1 MLGPAGA
8 VIAPVVGFGAKQAA
22 TKMRMDQLQN
32 LQDLIA
38 LGRAPTVDTRTKFI
52 PVTGLRGL
60 LSTTNQSE

>member
-1 MLGPAGA
+1 
-8 VIAPVVGFGAKQAA
+8 
-22 TKMRMDQLQN
+22 MDQLQN

-60 LSTTNQSE
+60 LSTANPSE